1 LAKLKTEHSDFWQK
15 YTLKIAVKK
24 EKYHYNL
31 KTLQY
36 EKVESSWQ
44 QRILRFL
51 VIVLAFVIS
60 GVFITAIYTFYF
72 DSPLEKFLKQE
83 IAVNQQ
89 EMELLKRELEEMQA
103 VLENL
108 RERDVNTYR
117 VIYEAEPIESS
128 LWEAGI
134 GGSSRYKELEKFSTG
149 ELMIDLRRKVD
160 ELRLKM
166 AWQSKSYDELAVLVS
181 QKGEMLESL
190 PAIQP
195 VANKDLKRMASGYGW
210 RIDPVY
216 GVKRFHSGMD
226 FSAPIGTEVYATGKG
241 VIEEVVSSRI
251 GYGKMIIINHGFGY
265 KTLYAHLDDF
275 AVKKNDKVVRGQLIG
290 YVGNTGKSVGPHLHY
305 EVIKRGQKVNPV
317 FFYYQDLDEEQYEEM
332 IRMSENAGSSLD

>member
-1 LAKLKTEHSDFWQK
+1 
-15 YTLKIAVKK
+15 VKK

-36 EKVESSWQ
+36 EKVQTSWKE
-44 QRILRFL
+44 RLLRFFGL
-51 VIVLAFVIS
+51 LLAFVVT
-60 GVFITAIYTFYF
+60 GVLFTGIYSFYF

-83 IAVNQQ
+83 IQVNKQ
-89 EMELLKRELEEMQA
+89 EMEFMRRELEEMYV

-108 RERDVNTYR
+108 RDRDINTYR
-117 VIYEAEPIESS
+117 VIYEAEPIPSSIWES
-128 LWEAGI
+128 GI
-134 GGSSRYKELEKFSTG
+134 GGSARYKELEKFSTG
-149 ELMIDLRRKVD
+149 ELMVDIKRKIDDLK
-160 ELRLKM
+160 LKM
-166 AWQSKSYDELAVLVS
+166 AFQSKSYDEIANLVS
-181 QKGEMLESL
+181 QKGEMLESI

-216 GVKRFHSGMD
+216 GVRKFHSGMD
-226 FSAPIGTEVYATGKG
+226 FSAPVGTEVYATGKG
-241 VIEEVVSSRI
+241 VVEEVVSSRI
-251 GYGKMIIINHGFGY
+251 GYGKMIVINHGFGY

-275 AVKKNDKVVRGQLIG
+275 TVKKNDKVARGQVIG

-305 EVIKRGQKVNPV
+305 EVIKRGEKVNPV

-332 IRMSENAGSSLD
+332 LRMSENAGSSLD